1 MDNPLSLLSTVVG
14 VVDPRKL
21 AIYAAVTTALCGF
34 SFVGGCVHKEHT
46 YAAEQLRNVEATARS
61 EKSDAVANGNASTK
75 FQVAQTKEA
84 GTTAN
89 VKAATVGKP
98 VTIIK
103 TRACPVVPP
112 VAQPDQ
118 KVEEHKDEP
127 TETVEPTAV
136 AYFSIGALR
145 LYDVSLTGLDNFPG
159 RASEETSTVQ
169 VDEGFRQV
177 VTDNNEQCRE
187 VTRQLNSLIDLIQ
200 EKQRIQKEG
209 K

>member
-1 MDNPLSLLSTVVG
+1 MDNPLSLLSSVVG

-21 AIYAAVTTALCGF
+21 AIYTAVTAALCGF

-46 YAAEQLRNVEATARS
+46 YAAEQLRNVQATARI

-75 FQVAQTKEA
+75 FQVAETKEA
-84 GTTAN
+84 ATTAS
-89 VKAATVGKP
+89 VKIATSGKP
-98 VTIIK
+98 LVVIK
-103 TRACPVVPP
+103 RVACPVVT
-112 VAQPDQ
+112 AATQPT
-118 KVEEHKDEP
+118 KVEEPKDE
-127 TETVEPTAV
+127 THSV
-136 AYFSIGALR
+136 AYFSVGALR

-159 RASEETSTVQ
+159 RAAEETSAVQ
-169 VDEGFRQV
+169 VDEGFGQV
-177 VTDNNEQCRE
+177 VESNNEQCRQ